1 MMMIRMIMID
11 DDDYLGTV
19 RGPADVE
26 DRPAGGLLGLG
37 NRRPVL
43 LDLPTS
49 DVVVPA
55 PSH

>member
-1 MMMIRMIMID
+1 MMMIRMIMI

-19 RGPADVE
+19 RGPADVK